1 MDRQNLPSKALAC
14 GEDLSK
20 HFNLPREERAMLW
33 RAVESNFAD
42 VLYIR
47 QALAEN
53 LNLGLTFSDKL
64 GMKS

>member
-1 MDRQNLPSKALAC
+1 
-14 GEDLSK
+14 
-20 HFNLPREERAMLW
+20 MLW